1 VVVLFDVLFTKKV
14 RFMKREIFMNTSIDA
29 AITSALSVA
38 NLVADALLF
47 PHVAVEIAQQPQRVA
62 SVRGLDTQSVIASA
76 RIVEKGRTSAQLGG
90 VWF

>member
-1 VVVLFDVLFTKKV
+1 
-14 RFMKREIFMNTSIDA
+14 MKREILMNTGIDA

-38 NLVADALLF
+38 TLIADALLS
-47 PHVAVEIAQQPQRVA
+47 PQVAVELAQQPQHVA

-76 RIVEKGRTSAQLGG
+76 RMVEKGQKSVQLGG

>member
-1 VVVLFDVLFTKKV
+1 
-14 RFMKREIFMNTSIDA
+14 MKREILMNTGIDA

-38 NLVADALLF
+38 TLIADALRS
-47 PHVAVEIAQQPQRVA
+47 PQVAVELAQQPQRVA

-76 RIVEKGRTSAQLGG
+76 QMIEKGQKSAQLGG